1 MSRVGLNARLS
12 GAWHYI
18 IGADAKL
25 ADRVNSRLAYPF
37 PRPVDLFL
45 SPHKRPVSLDTTI
58 PAQLVCYTPSNQ
70 KVCVPGN
77 LDDVCQSWDML
88 KNVGEKAA
96 QVANGSGS
104 WRLEAARD
112 GRMWM

>member
-1 MSRVGLNARLS
+1 
-12 GAWHYI
+12 
-18 IGADAKL
+18 
-25 ADRVNSRLAYPF
+25 
-37 PRPVDLFL
+37 
-45 SPHKRPVSLDTTI
+45 
-58 PAQLVCYTPSNQ
+58 
-70 KVCVPGN
+70 
-77 LDDVCQSWDML
+77 ML